1 MSLLELKN
9 ISLKYKNKKSE
20 TVILDEFDFSLDAG
34 QFCVLLGEGSSGKT
48 SFLNLICSINKA
60 DGGEII
66 FEEKDITNLKKSALA
81 KFLRGKLSFVRHG
94 GNLFNE
100 LTVRENYT
108 LYTRYSESALNLKN
122 TLKVVGLADKEESYP
137 SELSYSERLKLS
149 VALAIASK
157 PSLILCDDPIT
168 GLDDKDAQLVIR
180 LLVQA
185 SHEMGVSV
193 IFATNN
199 SSIATVA
206 DTTITVRKVE
216 IKESETDE

>member
-1 MSLLELKN
+1 MSLLELKD

-20 TVILDEFDFSLDAG
+20 TVILDGMTFSLEAG
-34 QFCVLLGEGSSGKT
+34 QFCVLLGESGSGKT
-48 SFLNLICSINKA
+48 SFLNLICGLKKA

-66 FEEKDITNLKKSALA
+66 FEEKDITKLKSSALT

-100 LTVRENYT
+100 LTVAENYN

-122 TLKVVGLADKEESYP
+122 TLKVVGLADKEKVYP
-137 SELSYSERLKLS
+137 TELSYSEKLKLS

-157 PSLILCDDPIT
+157 PSLILCDDPIA
-168 GLDDKDAQLVIR
+168 GMDEKNSQLVIK

-206 DTTITVRKVE
+206 DKTITVRKVE
-216 IKESETDE
+216 IKEPETDE